1 MDDRE
6 YKSIIE
12 ALLYVWAEPIH
23 LDELAAIIDLN
34 KVTTKR
40 LLSEMQDEIEHY
52 RRGLVL
58 NEYDD
63 YYQFSTRLEHS
74 SYISKL
80 VKDSKKRELS
90 NSSMETLAI
99 IAYKQPVTR
108 IEVDNIRGVKSSS
121 SIDTLVK
128 RGLIT
133 EVGRLDKIG
142 KPILYGTTL
151 EFLRFFNIQSLDQ
164 LPEIKDLEKLDE
176 HLLDGDYED

>member
-1 MDDRE
+1 
-6 YKSIIE
+6 
-12 ALLYVWAEPIH
+12 
-23 LDELAAIIDLN
+23 
-34 KVTTKR
+34 
-40 LLSEMQDEIEHY
+40 
-52 RRGLVL
+52 
-58 NEYDD
+58 
-63 YYQFSTRLEHS
+63 
-74 SYISKL
+74 
-80 VKDSKKRELS
+80 
-90 NSSMETLAI
+90 METLSI

-151 EFLRFFNIQSLDQ
+151 EFLRFFNIESLEQ
-164 LPEIKDLEKLDE
+164 LPQIKDIDKLDE